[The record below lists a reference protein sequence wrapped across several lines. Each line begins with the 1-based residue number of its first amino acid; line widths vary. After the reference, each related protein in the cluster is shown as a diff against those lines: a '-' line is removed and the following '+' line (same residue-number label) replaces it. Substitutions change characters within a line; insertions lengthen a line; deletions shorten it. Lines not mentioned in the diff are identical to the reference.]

1 MKKYISIL
9 IFHLI
14 IFTLHAQEIVTF
26 ENIEFKNCLL
36 ANPAINLNGDNEIQ
50 LSEALQ
56 YTGGIS
62 CYSYFINDATGL
74 EAFENITSLRLGENL
89 TSIDLSNNH
98 FLEYLSLASNEITTI
113 DLTNLSSLTFL
124 NLDSNFI
131 ASIDLSN
138 NTELIDVNLAGNY
151 LQSVIVGENSNLEIL
166 ELGANLYLSEIDL
179 TQVINLRELNLTN
192 NQLVDINLT
201 TLFNLERLGLSMNLI
216 EELDLSQNSNLSFV
230 MLDWNPNLIFV
241 NAQNGNNYNM
251 DFVADWECPNLVCV
265 QIDEGFEPCYMCPDF
280 DWRLGEHTQYSTD
293 CSELLGTSE
302 ISLAEHVKIYP
313 NPVKDILT
321 IKTELEIK
329 EVRVYDM
336 QAKLVKR
343 EKTEYITISSL
354 PEGTY
359 IIQVETEKGIYSD
372 KIIKK

>member
-1 MKKYISIL
+1 MKTYLSIL
-9 IFHLI
+9 IFHLVVFFI
-14 IFTLHAQEIVTF
+14 HAQEIVMF
-26 ENIEFKNCLL
+26 ENEAFKNCLL
-36 ANPAINLNGDNEIQ
+36 SNPAINLNGDDEIQ
-50 LSEALQ
+50 MSEALQ
-56 YTGGIS
+56 YTGEIS
-62 CYSYFINDATGL
+62 CNSYFINDATGL
-74 EAFENITSLRLGENL
+74 EAFENITSLRLGRYL
-89 TSIDLSNNH
+89 TSIDLSNNSY
-98 FLEYLSLASNEITTI
+98 LEYLSLGSNKITTI
-113 DLTNLSSLTFL
+113 DLSNLSNLTFL
-124 NLDSNFI
+124 NLDSNEI
-131 ASIDLSN
+131 TSIDLSN

-151 LQSVIVGENSNLEIL
+151 LQSIIIGENSNLETL
-166 ELGANLYLSEIDL
+166 NLGANLYISEIDL
-179 TQVINLRELNLTN
+179 SQVTNLRDLNLTN

-230 MLDWNPNLIFV
+230 MLNWSPNLIFV

-251 DFVADWECPNLVCV
+251 DFIADSGCPNLICV
-265 QIDEGFEPCYMCPDF
+265 QIDEGFEPCFMCPTV
-280 DWRLGEHTQYSTD
+280 DWRIGDHTQYSTD

-336 QAKLVKR
+336 QAKLVKQD
-343 EKTEYITISSL
+343 KTNKINLLAL
-354 PEGTY
+354 PAGIY
-359 IIQVETEKGIYSD
+359 IIQVETEKGVYSE